1 MKVYLLIIRWRNLV
15 RIIKKLRTILVVSNK
30 MAKIIIDTTKKS
42 SEKDIDDL
50 RELLELL
57 SERYHFRWH
66 LDTYN

>member
-1 MKVYLLIIRWRNLV
+1 
-15 RIIKKLRTILVVSNK
+15 ILVVSNK